1 LKAVR
6 GLVFD
11 HTDAAAPR
19 GLMSNHMRA
28 DFVAAVRA
36 AWAEQLPDLDTDP
49 VAVVGRIS
57 RAARLLERATKAKL
71 AEHGLEPWE
80 YDVLAALRRSG
91 PTATL
96 SAGMLTASMLV
107 TPGTMTNRID
117 RMVNR
122 RLVATGIDP
131 GDRRSTLV
139 TLTRSG
145 RTLVEAAAAGLM
157 AVEQEAIAGLSV
169 QRRQRL
175 ANLLQELLLTLG
187 DDAPAERAIT
197 VATPR
202 TGRRPRR

>member
-1 LKAVR
+1 MA
-6 GLVFD
+6 
-11 HTDAAAPR
+11 
-19 GLMSNHMRA
+19 SHMRP
-28 DFVAAVRA
+28 DFVAAIRA
-36 AWAEQLPDLDTDP
+36 AWTEQLPDLDTAP

-91 PTATL
+91 PKSTL
-96 SAGMLTASMLV
+96 SAGTLTASMLI

-122 RLVATGIDP
+122 RLVSTGIAPD
-131 GDRRSTLV
+131 DRRSTLV

-157 AVEQEAIAGLSV
+157 AVEQEALAGLST
-169 QRRQRL
+169 QRRQQL
-175 ANLLQELLLTLG
+175 ANLLHELLLTLG
-187 DDAPAERAIT
+187 DDAPPEKPTAA
-197 VATPR
+197 ATASTR
-202 TGRRPRR
+202 RRPPR